1 MEKIINTELKT
12 VACWLSAN
20 KLSLNIS
27 KPSFLIFHPPQKAVK
42 KINLKIYDNSI
53 PEKANTKYLGV
64 IIDKHLT
71 WKDHIHQLNIK
82 LNRSLGILS
91 KLKHNLPQTL
101 IKTICY
107 AFFKPHV
114 DYCNTTWSCT
124 STTNLEP
131 INISM
136 KKAVRIMTYSPPD
149 AHSTLLFKALHLL
162 LDFKDTRCLHLG
174 KLMWD
179 IQNNVLP
186 IHLISTLTIDKVSKS

>member
-27 KPSFLIFHPPQKAVK
+27 KSSFLIFHPPQKTVK
-42 KINLKIYDNSI
+42 KINLKIYDNI
-53 PEKANTKYLGV
+53 PEKVNTKYLGV

-91 KLKHNLPQTL
+91 KLRHNLPPTL
-101 IKTICY
+101 IKTIY
-107 AFFKPHV
+107 YTF
-114 DYCNTTWSCT
+114 WSCT
-124 STTNLEP
+124 SATNLEP

-136 KKAVRIMTYSPPD
+136 KKAVRIMTQ
-149 AHSTLLFKALHLL
+149 STCCTFNTALQGP
-162 LDFKDTRCLHLG
+162 KSTRLQGYTLPALG
-174 KLMWD
+174 ETYVGHTK
-179 IQNNVLP
+179 
-186 IHLISTLTIDKVSKS
+186 